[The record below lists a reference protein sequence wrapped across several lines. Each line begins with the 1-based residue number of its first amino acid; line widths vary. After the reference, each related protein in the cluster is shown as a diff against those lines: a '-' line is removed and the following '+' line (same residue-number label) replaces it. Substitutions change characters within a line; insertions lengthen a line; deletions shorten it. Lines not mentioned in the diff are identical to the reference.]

1 MRTVVIIPALNEE
14 GAIGRVIADI
24 PKELVSEVIVVDNG
38 SADKTKEVAAAAG
51 ATVLEQPQRGY
62 GNACLKG
69 LDYVATLPEKPDV
82 IAFLDGDYSD
92 FPQEL
97 KQLLEPIEDDLADMV
112 LGSRALG
119 NRERG
124 SLTPQQRFGNWLST
138 QMIKGMYGVTYTDL
152 GPFRVIKYDK
162 LLALGMID
170 RNYGWTVEMQVKA
183 AKQGLRVM
191 EIPVSYRNRIG
202 TSKVSGTVK
211 GTIGAGYKIIKTILK
226 YA

>member
-24 PKELVSEVIVVDNG
+24 PSELVCEIIVVDNG
-38 SADKTKEVAAAAG
+38 SADKTIEVAAAAG

-69 LDYVATLPEKPDV
+69 LEYVATLPEKPDV

-112 LGSRALG
+112 LGSRVLG

>member
-14 GAIGRVIADI
+14 GAIGKVIQDI

-38 SADKTKEVAAAAG
+38 SKDRTREVAAAAG

-69 LDYVATLPEKPDV
+69 LEYVAGLPEKPDL

-92 FPQEL
+92 YPQEL
-97 KQLLEPIEDDLADMV
+97 EFLLKPIANNEADMV
-112 LGSRALG
+112 LGSRVLG
-119 NRERG
+119 EREQG

-138 QMIKGMYGVTYTDL
+138 QMIWGMYGVRYTDL
-152 GPFRVIKYDK
+152 GPFRVIRYDK
-162 LLALGMID
+162 LLALGMVD
-170 RNYGWTVEMQVKA
+170 CNYGWTVEMQVKA
-183 AKQGLRVM
+183 AKQRLRVL